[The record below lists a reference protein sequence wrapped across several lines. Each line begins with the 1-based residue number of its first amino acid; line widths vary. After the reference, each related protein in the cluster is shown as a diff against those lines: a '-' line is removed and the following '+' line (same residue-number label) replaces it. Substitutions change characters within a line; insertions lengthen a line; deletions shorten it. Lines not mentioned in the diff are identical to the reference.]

1 MSSDKF
7 KAVAPEMMFGIADTI
22 AHHRGLV
29 QFFLQL
35 LGKIRVQDENKITLG
50 EGTTVV
56 VKIPAICYAP

>member
-7 KAVAPEMMFGIADTI
+7 KAVAPEMIFGIADTI

-35 LGKIRVQDENKITLG
+35 LGKIRVQDENKITLRSACDW
-50 EGTTVV
+50 E
-56 VKIPAICYAP
+56 AILVWFI

>member
-35 LGKIRVQDENKITLG
+35 LGKIRVQDENKITLL
-50 EGTTVV
+50 
-56 VKIPAICYAP
+56 

>member
-50 EGTTVV
+50 PPVV
-56 VKIPAICYAP
+56 RLSLASGMW

>member
-35 LGKIRVQDENKITLG
+35 LGKIRVQDENKITLHQ
-50 EGTTVV
+50 
-56 VKIPAICYAP
+56 YAYLEVHPTGLMRP